1 MSVVKKTVSIPK
13 DLYNE
18 SKKLSNNFSKVIS
31 EALDEYIKRI
41 KKEKLLSLA
50 GVLNNNE
57 DGKEFVE
64 IIRSED
70 IKSEAKRQINW
81 DT

>member
-1 MSVVKKTVSIPK
+1 MPVVKKTISIPEEI
-13 DLYNE
+13 YRE

-31 EALDEYIKRI
+31 EALEEYIKKR

-50 GVLNNNE
+50 GTLNSAE
-57 DGKEFVE
+57 DGKEFVHKM
-64 IIRSED
+64 RNED
-70 IKSEAKRQINW
+70 RKLKQEREAYW

>member
-50 GVLNNNE
+50 AALNNNE
-57 DGKEFVE
+57 DGKEFVDN
-64 IIRSED
+64 IRNED
-70 IKSEAKRQINW
+70 IKLEEERQINW